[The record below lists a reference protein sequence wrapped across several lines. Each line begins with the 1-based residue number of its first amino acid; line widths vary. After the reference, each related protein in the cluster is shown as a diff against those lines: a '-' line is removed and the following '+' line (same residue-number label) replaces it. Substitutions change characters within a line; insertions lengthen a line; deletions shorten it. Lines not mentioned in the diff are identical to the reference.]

1 MKVEYIKFYH
11 PIWKRTVVYARNPET
26 KRFLYMVRA
35 FKLVEYTIYF
45 EYISSKP
52 RWSRHIEARTE
63 IWLDDHEE
71 PEDYWKLADRFSWE
85 AVEEKYPNLAPFL
98 DEEKDGFEVTDEKPS
113 VVLDLEEVKKVK
125 VTLLDKRRY
134 KTYEHELTFEKDC

>member
-11 PIWKRTVVYARNPET
+11 PIWERTVVYARNPET

-52 RWSRHIEARTE
+52 RWSRHIEARAE
-63 IWLDDHEE
+63 VWLDDREE
-71 PEDYWKLADRFSWE
+71 PEDYWRM
-85 AVEEKYPNLAPFL
+85 VEEFCFRAVDEKYGILSAFL
-98 DEEKDGFEVTDEKPS
+98 DMEKDGYEVTDEKPS
-113 VVLDLEEVKKVK
+113 IAVDLEEIKKVK
-125 VTLLDKRRY
+125 VTLLDKRRL
-134 KTYEHELTFEKDC
+134 KTYEHELEYEKDC